1 MVLMQKNVV
10 KGRKIWYNKGAYK
23 CKKKPQVRQYLGF
36 YIYQVHNGVLKFKI
50 EVLKLEFEILILKF

>member
-23 CKKKPQVRQYLGF
+23 CKKTTGIGVPMVFLHL
-36 YIYQVHNGVLKFKI
+36 YQVNDGCFNPQPK
-50 EVLKLEFEILILKF
+50 

>member
-23 CKKKPQVRQYLGF
+23 CKKNHRYANTYGF
-36 YIYQVHNGVLKFKI
+36 IYIKFI
-50 EVLKLEFEILILKF
+50 TEF